1 MNWILHPLTYYL
13 LLASGLMFCLYLF
26 VSLKKESALL
36 RRRQRD
42 DHDTLVK
49 SVESFRHSLLQLQSA
64 LADQPQPRQP
74 ADEAPVFG
82 AALNF
87 NKRSQALRMYR
98 RGEPAEKISAAL
110 QMPRNEVDLILKVHH
125 ASAGQE

>member
-13 LLASGLMFCLYLF
+13 LLAVGLLFCLYLF
-26 VSLKKESALL
+26 VSLKKENALL

-42 DHDTLVK
+42 DYDVLVK
-49 SVESFRHSLLQLQSA
+49 SVESFRHSLIQLQSA
-64 LADQPQPRQP
+64 VADQPQPSM
-74 ADEAPVFG
+74 DAPPPLG

-110 QMPRNEVDLILKVHH
+110 QMPRNEVDLILKVHQ
-125 ASAGQE
+125 ASTGQE